1 MSEINE
7 WFSGRLP
14 EEWYAGTPDITVDR
28 EEILVVLTLAA
39 RTGAEDAES
48 DAAADGRI
56 QRFREETRKA
66 RMKIADE
73 AEARFGRKVAWGAQ
87 LGERRWVFTNLA
99 IPVMTRLRQSE
110 RLVLDT
116 LVDAGVARSRSEA
129 LAWCVKLVGKHQ
141 EEWIKQLRDAL
152 DVVAEARKAGP
163 A

>member
-14 EEWYAGTPDITVDR
+14 EEWYDGTPDITVDR
-28 EEILVVLTLAA
+28 EEILVVGTL
-39 RTGAEDAES
+39 RDGADS
-48 DAAADGRI
+48 DSEADGRI

-73 AEARFGRKVAWGAQ
+73 AEARFGRKVAWGARV
-87 LGERRWVFTNLA
+87 GERRWVFTNLA
-99 IPVMTRLRQSE
+99 IPVMTRLRQPE

-141 EEWIKQLRDAL
+141 EDWIKQLRDAL